1 MVEDLNK
8 AAYFDGVSMW
18 DTLEHILDPI
28 SVARKINT
36 LLKDGG
42 YWFFST
48 PNTDSLEWSVAQTE
62 HVQILPP
69 GHINL
74 FNERSI
80 EHMLMLSGFR
90 LVSRHTFNGSL
101 DVSYVQKLFSE
112 PNPDMEQ
119 NAGKLIANNI
129 HDELFAKQLAEL
141 LVNTKKAGNI
151 FVVAQKTSD
160 NNA

>member
-1 MVEDLNK
+1 M
-8 AAYFDGVSMW
+8 
-18 DTLEHILDPI
+18 
-28 SVARKINT
+28 
-36 LLKDGG
+36 
-42 YWFFST
+42 
-48 PNTDSLEWSVAQTE
+48 
-62 HVQILPP
+62 
-69 GHINL
+69 
-74 FNERSI
+74 
-80 EHMLMLSGFR
+80 
-90 LVSRHTFNGSL
+90 
-101 DVSYVQKLFSE
+101 SYVQKLFSE